1 MVALHL
7 TWKIHVVIA
16 HTRAVFLE
24 SPKHFTI
31 CCPKHLNHLRRLLHS
46 IIILENM
53 VSGCGLLLRIFQWCK
68 EGSFTIRSET
78 RRSYQETSENVSK
91 LSGKKWFKNY
101 SQELLWTSAG
111 NYKMIRCRF
120 CSNCG
125 LCSLRINNRERTSQQ
140 HFSILCPSRFDL
152 GYLKRYNMGVSTT
165 WCCQHRR
172 NGSEAMGRITSNC
185 IYLE

>member
-1 MVALHL
+1 
-7 TWKIHVVIA
+7 
-16 HTRAVFLE
+16 
-24 SPKHFTI
+24 
-31 CCPKHLNHLRRLLHS
+31 
-46 IIILENM
+46 
-53 VSGCGLLLRIFQWCK
+53 
-68 EGSFTIRSET
+68 
-78 RRSYQETSENVSK
+78 
-91 LSGKKWFKNY
+91 
-101 SQELLWTSAG
+101 
-111 NYKMIRCRF
+111 MIRCRF

-185 IYLE
+185 IYLEQRSNYVLCNIIQRLLQRIQLCFKTLADNLSVWLCEDSILGNLKRLQGIIYYLLRQVPRNWVIGYKQGAYYVSFNIIFRSLNFIISKQTIVIYVPIVVLKLFNGI